1 MWHGWQIGM
10 VAYLALVLTGPAMV
24 PAVAE
29 EFSFT
34 TLEWQP
40 FSGSMPEQGSMA
52 AVLRA
57 AYAGSN
63 DGIRVT
69 VMPWKRAVAAAM
81 QDDGPHVGFF
91 TATAR
96 ECEQAG
102 GIISTIPIGQ
112 FRLGLA
118 HRRDNPL
125 TWKEPNDL
133 RRLHIGVV
141 DGYDNGPLIENMRA
155 LGFLR
160 VDVAAS
166 DDANL
171 RKVQAGRIDAAV
183 VEMSQFAYL
192 APRLTGGGAFG
203 LAPLT
208 LHPTPLGPPGQLH
221 ACFNRGKRA
230 SIALARLN
238 EGLSRIDTSA
248 IAADYLR
255 RHTPQVAALQ

>member
-1 MWHGWQIGM
+1 MQHGRWVG
-10 VAYLALVLTGPAMV
+10 VAAYLALVLAGPAMV

-34 TLEWQP
+34 TLEWHP
-40 FSGSMPEQGSMA
+40 FSGTMPEQGSMA

-63 DGIRVT
+63 DSIRVT

-91 TATAR
+91 TASPM

-102 GIISTIPIGQ
+102 GVLSATPIGQ

-125 TWKEPNDL
+125 NWKEANDL

-155 LGFLR
+155 QGFLR
-160 VDVAAS
+160 IDVAAS

-183 VEMSQFAYL
+183 VEMSQFVYL
-192 APRLTGGGAFG
+192 AAGLVGGGTFG
-203 LAPLT
+203 LAPLA

-221 ACFNRGKRA
+221 ACFNRGERA
-230 SIALARLN
+230 SIALAHLN
-238 EGLSRIDTSA
+238 QGLSRIDASA
-248 IAADYLR
+248 VAADFLR